1 MCNLYNL
8 YNRVDGVY
16 VPYIQEGFHRSIVVY
31 LRTLSPYL
39 DSSFLIVILRI
50 QLELICWATTP
61 PVIITLLTLRIT
73 YTPSLITN
81 LL

>member
-1 MCNLYNL
+1 M
-8 YNRVDGVY
+8 
-16 VPYIQEGFHRSIVVY
+16 Y

-61 PVIITLLTLRIT
+61 PVIITLLTLICFTYIPSPLTGSTVVPTIRFHYTIIT
-73 YTPSLITN
+73 
-81 LL
+81 